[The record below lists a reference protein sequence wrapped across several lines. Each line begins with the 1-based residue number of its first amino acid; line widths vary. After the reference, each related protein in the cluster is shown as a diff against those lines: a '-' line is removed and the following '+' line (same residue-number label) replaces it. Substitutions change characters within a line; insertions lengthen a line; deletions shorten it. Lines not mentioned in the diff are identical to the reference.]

1 MSLDLGFVKES
12 LVPVSVQI
20 AAKVVFTQF
29 RDNFHV
35 VAVEGDGVC
44 VINILVTVFKQLVGF
59 MHLKTVLFN
68 R

>member
-29 RDNFHV
+29 RDNLHV
-35 VAVEGDGVC
+35 VAVEGDGVG
-44 VINILVTVFKQLVGF
+44 VINILVTVFKQLVGL

>member
-12 LVPVSVQI
+12 LVPISVQI

-29 RDNFHV
+29 RDNLHV
-35 VAVEGDGVC
+35 VAVEGDGVG
-44 VINILVTVFKQLVGF
+44 VINILVTVFKQLVGL

>member
-12 LVPVSVQI
+12 LVPISVQI

-29 RDNFHV
+29 RDNLHV

-44 VINILVTVFKQLVGF
+44 VINILVTVFKQLVGL